1 MRAGII
7 LKTALLLLTVIVG
20 ICHSAVAEG
29 TKNVSS
35 LPTVVSEEKQITPA
49 KLDSTRHIDFSQ
61 ELSGRDPIEGFNRS
75 MFAVN
80 HFCLKWIFRPIGSVY
95 GSIFPKPVIESFSRL
110 GDNIEFPRRLF
121 SCFLQAKFASGGI
134 VFTRFMTNTTLGV
147 GGLFDPADN
156 WFGLKTQ
163 EEDFGQAF
171 ACWGIGPG
179 CFIFLPGEGPT
190 NVRDGVGK
198 IFDYAFDPK
207 TYLFILGV
215 SGAGGFSMLNKGST
229 QYADYDQLTRSN
241 ADPYHVYK
249 DVWSVQRKLLIED
262 WTPSP
267 ETNQSAQTAK
277 KEIPA
282 GSTLVIE
289 DVVEVKNYGSQGNA
303 TDTLRVGVFDIQNS
317 NVSIWAHLS
326 FFNTDFI
333 NYGSVRSV
341 KVQPGKRDMDYK
353 FWSVKDKPE
362 ASLVILIPGL
372 GGHYSNSTVAALS
385 ELLNNNG
392 YAVATVSNTMN
403 WDFMESAASV
413 MVPGFTPADAA
424 DTRKVI
430 GKIIE
435 DLKKNVG
442 IKPERIVLAGYSH
455 GGLQTLFIAKME
467 ADENR
472 LGIDR
477 YLAIN
482 PPVNMLYSMAQVDK
496 FFNVWHKWTK
506 EEAVNKGAVAIGKYI
521 ITLKQQYKWK
531 GYPQESEKK
540 TADSADKNKSTS
552 TTKDEMDETYQ
563 LLLTE
568 DEAKLLVGYSFRRT
582 LEEAI
587 VSIHHRKAL
596 KTLKTPYRWG
606 GRAEVYQELANFD
619 FKRYVN
625 EILLPYYAEKQNKKF
640 DIEQMNR
647 EASLCAIEQ
656 DLKTNPKIRVIHTL
670 DDFLENNHDR
680 IWLKQTLGKR
690 IVFFSHGSHLG
701 CLYIKQV
708 HDVIL
713 NMLKEN
719 TGIDEQENIS
729 MILLEQL
736 SFPFNRLPQSAKSI
750 LPPLC
755 VVPQGDARHD

>member
-1 MRAGII
+1 MRTVIV
-7 LKTALLLLTVIVG
+7 LKIALLSLIVMVG
-20 ICHSAVAEG
+20 ICHSAVADRA
-29 TKNVSS
+29 S
-35 LPTVVSEEKQITPA
+35 TVPALSTVASEEKQITPA
-49 KLDSTRHIDFSQ
+49 KVDSREQIDFSR
-61 ELSGRDPIEGFNRS
+61 ELGGNDPIEGFNRS

-95 GSIFPKPVIESFSRL
+95 SSIFPKPVIESFSRL
-110 GDNIEFPRRLF
+110 GDNVEFPRRMF

-134 VFTRFMTNTTLGV
+134 VFTRFMTNSTLGV
-147 GGLFDPADN
+147 GGLFDPADS

-163 EEDFGQAF
+163 DEDFGQAF
-171 ACWGIGPG
+171 ACWGMGPG

-207 TYLFILGV
+207 TYLFIIGV

-267 ETNQSAQTAK
+267 ETNKSPQNTK

-282 GSTLVIE
+282 NSALVIE
-289 DVVEVKNYGSQGNA
+289 DTVEIKNYGSQGNA

-333 NYGSVRSV
+333 NYGNVRSV
-341 KVQPGKRDMDYK
+341 NVRSDKRDMAYK
-353 FWSVKDKPE
+353 FWRVKDKPE
-362 ASLVILIPGL
+362 APLVILIPGL
-372 GGHYSNSTVAALS
+372 GGHYSNSTAAALA

-392 YAVATVSNTMN
+392 YAVAIVSNTMN

-413 MVPGFTPADAA
+413 MVPGFTPSDAA
-424 DTRKVI
+424 DTRDAI

-435 DLKKNVG
+435 DMNKNVG
-442 IKPERIVLAGYSH
+442 LKPERIVLAGYSH

-467 ADENR
+467 DDENR

-482 PPVNMLYSMAQVDK
+482 PPVNMLYSMKQVDK

-521 ITLKQQYKWK
+521 ITLKQQYQWQ
-531 GYPQESEKK
+531 GYPQEKV
-540 TADSADKNKSTS
+540 DKSNSTPPAKNES
-552 TTKDEMDETYQ
+552 DKTYQ
-563 LLLTE
+563 LMLTE
-568 DEAKLLVGYSFRRT
+568 DESKLLVGYSFKRT

-587 VSIHHRKAL
+587 VSIHHREAL
-596 KTLKTPYRWG
+596 KTLKNPYSWG
-606 GRAEVYQELANFD
+606 GRAEVYQELTGFD
-619 FKRYVN
+619 FNRYVN

-680 IWLKQTLGKR
+680 IWLKQTLGNR
-690 IVFFSHGSHLG
+690 VVFFNHGSHLG
-701 CLYIKQV
+701 YLYIKQV

-713 NMLKEN
+713 DMLKEN
-719 TGIDEQENIS
+719 TGSDKQEYFS
-729 MILLEQL
+729 RILSEQL
-736 SFPFNRLPQSAKSI
+736 SFPFNRLPQSAKNI
-750 LPPLC
+750 LTPLC
-755 VVPQGDARHD
+755 VVPQGDARHE